1 MWRECSASVMR
12 SPSRLTVRSCH
23 SVDSMDDREWGSA
36 RLQDVARRLC
46 KFKVPT
52 GVYGNLMQFPPPP
65 GIEES
70 SSIGRPKSRELLFAG
85 EVEKFPW
92 RQRAGVLICL
102 FLDQEMDLLKVILT
116 KRTSSLSSH
125 SGEVALPGGKWDEG
139 DEDEVSTA
147 LREAREEI
155 GLDPSLVKVV
165 TQLEPFISKLLV
177 RVVPVIALLPHR
189 QKFVPR
195 INPDEVASMFE
206 APLEM
211 FLKVSFDAFLSS
223 LHGNTALLSGRE
235 PSHGRENFSRD
246 FPSCPLLRLR
256 LQWRT
261 PPHLGCNSDH
271 PHTCRFSCLRSW
283 T

>member
-1 MWRECSASVMR
+1 
-12 SPSRLTVRSCH
+12 
-23 SVDSMDDREWGSA
+23 
-36 RLQDVARRLC
+36 
-46 KFKVPT
+46 
-52 GVYGNLMQFPPPP
+52 
-65 GIEES
+65 
-70 SSIGRPKSRELLFAG
+70 
-85 EVEKFPW
+85 
-92 RQRAGVLICL
+92 QRAGVLICL

-211 FLKVSFDAFLSS
+211 FLKDENHRMGERTFLGISHPVHYFDFDYNGEHHLIWGATATILIRAAS
-223 LHGNTALLSGRE
+223 LVYDRG
-235 PSHGRENFSRD
+235 PD
-246 FPSCPLLRLR
+246 F
-256 LQWRT
+256 
-261 PPHLGCNSDH
+261 
-271 PHTCRFSCLRSW
+271 
-283 T
+283 